1 MYVRSNEIL
10 LSNKICR
17 ISAKIL
23 ENLCLRVLGLVH
35 LRSTLVSQRGRRVT
49 TWTLMSQRE
58 RRVTTWKINIP
69 WETVSL
75 VAFYNQH
82 FLGSFSAVLWTMCTC
97 ILIVVICIMF
107 SFLGLFHLIKI
118 LSQKGFDTFCLFLLS
133 DDYFKGSYLITW
145 SLLFTCKNAFW
156 SQLV

>member
-1 MYVRSNEIL
+1 VEQSGELKGKNSGEKRYC
-10 LSNKICR
+10 LS
-17 ISAKIL
+17 S
-23 ENLCLRVLGLVH
+23 GF
-35 LRSTLVSQRGRRVT
+35 
-49 TWTLMSQRE
+49 
-58 RRVTTWKINIP
+58 
-69 WETVSL
+69 
-75 VAFYNQH
+75 FYNQH

-133 DDYFKGSYLITW
+133 DDYFKGSYLIML